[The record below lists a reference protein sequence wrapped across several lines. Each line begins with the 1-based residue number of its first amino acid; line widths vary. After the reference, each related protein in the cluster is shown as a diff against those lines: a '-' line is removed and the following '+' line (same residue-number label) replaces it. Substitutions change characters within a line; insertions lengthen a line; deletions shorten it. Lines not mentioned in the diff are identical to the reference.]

1 MDNVG
6 SIGEQF
12 IKELREQ
19 LSKES
24 QKMKWQ
30 RQIEVQTNYAWYT
43 NPSYIAERYTKEL
56 AKQLVN
62 DDE

>member
-1 MDNVG
+1 MNNAG

-19 LSKES
+19 LATES

-30 RQIEVQTNYAWYT
+30 RSVEAQTSYTWYT
-43 NPSYIAERYTKEL
+43 NPSYILERYLT
-56 AKQLVN
+56 
-62 DDE
+62 